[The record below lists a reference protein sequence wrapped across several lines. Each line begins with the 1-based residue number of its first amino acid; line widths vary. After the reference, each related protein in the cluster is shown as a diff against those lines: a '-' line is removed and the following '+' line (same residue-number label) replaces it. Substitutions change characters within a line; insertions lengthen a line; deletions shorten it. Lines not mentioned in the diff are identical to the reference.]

1 MAESC
6 ERLFRVRRLSLGH
19 DDHCLRAVKVP
30 SGTIAIVKIPLP
42 HCAFFRLPKSWAGW
56 TGPEAARLL
65 GPLQEIASQPA
76 HTGRSTQ
83 WPPPSLPLTLT
94 PPSPSP
100 CPPGLPPS
108 TWMGYGTAAAPN
120 KWWVAPPLHAESSR
134 ACHLLTPPLG
144 ARCQPF
150 SRAGGKQAPPFPL
163 FSQAGRTSN
172 LTTTTTP
179 PRPFREPRP
188 KEETHQL

>member
-1 MAESC
+1 M
-6 ERLFRVRRLSLGH
+6 
-19 DDHCLRAVKVP
+19 VP
-30 SGTIAIVKIPLP
+30 SPLSRFLSRTVPFPDSQSPGLAGLDLRQLVCWVPSKRDCKPASP
-42 HCAFFRLPKSWAGW
+42 HKAQYPMA
-56 TGPEAARLL
+56 
-65 GPLQEIASQPA
+65 
-76 HTGRSTQ
+76 
-83 WPPPSLPLTLT
+83 PSLPPLDPHAPLPLPLRPRS
-94 PPSPSP
+94 PPLHMD
-100 CPPGLPPS
+100 GLRNR
-108 TWMGYGTAAAPN
+108 AAAPN

-163 FSQAGRTSN
+163 FSRAGRTSN